1 MDIVP
6 FYAATGDSEGQRSE
20 AAANQYFLQLLQEN
34 RQVNIF
40 LQDPRIQ
47 EALELQA
54 ERRHAFVLDN
64 VYSEA
69 SSYISRLEASADEA
83 HRQQLS
89 FIRQSTEVLVG
100 QLNSENKVFR
110 QIAEAE
116 SRTALTLQAQ
126 LAHSDRECREERVA
140 ARQLGAQCSE
150 AQMLARTLAA
160 ENRQHE
166 HERIELRTSFDQNRA
181 QTIRFLGEEFEEKL
195 QWEENEYHYH
205 LTSEA
210 QQYDNLIADLED
222 RNAELIAEVNSLR
235 SVLTTGQ
242 NSPPQGGAVPVIGVD
257 PGESSAK
264 PSSPPQGGASASGV
278 QGPGHPWVPTLPNP
292 REIPQEL
299 RNILGRTQKFEI
311 GDPVEDKA
319 PEAEGSTAEQS
330 EANEPNKPKEATEI
344 LAEAL
349 KAAIKKPED
358 DDKPKAKEAE
368 TVKLPDFPNPET
380 YRSWKISVREA
391 VRAASDKPDEAF
403 KWVQEVYDRT
413 ASMEHL
419 RETGKFLTLDT
430 KILSALSR
438 VAKGDLARQIINFKE
453 SEATV
458 NRAVR
463 GRQVLLMFE
472 HYFKTNEEAG
482 SLYSIEDLLKV
493 QLSGDDLSTFIHN
506 WESVIAGLNHQ
517 PEETTLRDILLRQLR
532 SSGKLK
538 FDLEVY
544 DRAKEGSEQRTYEYL
559 VKCVK
564 ELLTRDRSRKNR
576 NAIAKAHGAK
586 FGAPAP
592 AEATTPRGRSQ
603 DKPCYAF
610 QRGKCPRGDKCPY
623 KHVKAEQTRG
633 KTPPR
638 SPSKGGKGSG
648 KGGKGKEKKDT
659 SKIPCLFYPKG
670 TCKNGKNCPF
680 MHRDASPSVPA
691 KGDGDKG
698 GKPRSP
704 SPKRRRSK
712 KRGKSADKKATCCL
726 SSTATLTGEPSAC
739 SNTRFALAARKGEAF
754 QRDHW
759 VVDERKGTCTR
770 VHQKY
775 RSCLYAPQPEHCP
788 VPFWRLKCNVEVRM
802 YHSECSRDFVEKTFN
817 FKTHVPKEPMD
828 RWIGTT
834 TFYLKPKVMKVQF
847 QRPEIIDIAPEG
859 EGWKFVVEKRKYNRK
874 YKTSDDCPIPDPDD
888 SNDALENALFLESAV
903 KGMKLGVRV
912 KCGYRCRGREGF
924 CTKCKDAVAPPTF
937 AAAAVNHEAN
947 LEIIADTGSEEDLI
961 SHSDLEVHFRDK
973 ARKIPS
979 TPISLITANGA
990 VDADT
995 KHEVYVEA
1003 LKDSLQFV
1011 ELPST
1016 PAVCSVGKKCMEQGF
1031 SFHWPTGEAPYFIN
1045 PNGQKVQCQLR
1056 GNVPVFGDRG
1066 PLISCP
1072 AAASTTKD
1080 GTRVAPTSV
1089 SNEAGFR

>member
-89 FIRQSTEVLVG
+89 FRQSTEVLVG

-181 QTIRFLGEEFEEKL
+181 QMIRFLGEEFEEKL

-264 PSSPPQGGASASGV
+264 QSSPPQGGASASGV

-453 SEATV
+453 SEATA

-610 QRGKCPRGDKCPY
+610 QRGKCPIGEISAPTSMSRLN
-623 KHVKAEQTRG
+623 KHVEKLPLGHHPRAVKVQGKAVKARRRRTLLRFPACSTLRVLARTVKIAHSCTG
-633 KTPPR
+633 MPVRLSRPR
-638 SPSKGGKGSG
+638 VMEIKAGSQG
-648 KGGKGKEKKDT
+648 
-659 SKIPCLFYPKG
+659 
-670 TCKNGKNCPF
+670 
-680 MHRDASPSVPA
+680 R
-691 KGDGDKG
+691 
-698 GKPRSP
+698 
-704 SPKRRRSK
+704 RRRS
-712 KRGKSADKKATCCL
+712 A
-726 SSTATLTGEPSAC
+726 
-739 SNTRFALAARKGEAF
+739 GEA
-754 QRDHW
+754 RRGAR
-759 VVDERKGTCTR
+759 VRTRKQHA
-770 VHQKY
+770 VY
-775 RSCLYAPQPEHCP
+775 RPQPP
-788 VPFWRLKCNVEVRM
+788 
-802 YHSECSRDFVEKTFN
+802 SRVS
-817 FKTHVPKEPMD
+817 PP
-828 RWIGTT
+828 
-834 TFYLKPKVMKVQF
+834 L
-847 QRPEIIDIAPEG
+847 
-859 EGWKFVVEKRKYNRK
+859 
-874 YKTSDDCPIPDPDD
+874 
-888 SNDALENALFLESAV
+888 ALTRAL
-903 KGMKLGVRV
+903 
-912 KCGYRCRGREGF
+912 
-924 CTKCKDAVAPPTF
+924 
-937 AAAAVNHEAN
+937 H
-947 LEIIADTGSEEDLI
+947 
-961 SHSDLEVHFRDK
+961 
-973 ARKIPS
+973 
-979 TPISLITANGA
+979 
-990 VDADT
+990 
-995 KHEVYVEA
+995 
-1003 LKDSLQFV
+1003 
-1011 ELPST
+1011 
-1016 PAVCSVGKKCMEQGF
+1016 
-1031 SFHWPTGEAPYFIN
+1031 
-1045 PNGQKVQCQLR
+1045 
-1056 GNVPVFGDRG
+1056 
-1066 PLISCP
+1066 
-1072 AAASTTKD
+1072 
-1080 GTRVAPTSV
+1080 
-1089 SNEAGFR
+1089 